1 MDKCIRFGI
10 SLPEKMLKK
19 FDTDIKNRGYANRSE
34 AIRDLIRNRLV
45 KTEWERD
52 DHETAAAV
60 VLVYDHHKADI
71 SESLIQQQHAH
82 HDNIIATMHSH
93 LDHDN
98 CMEVIMLR
106 GKASQ
111 IEKLSNQLVSTKN
124 VKLGRYVPAT
134 LGDKLE

>member
-10 SLPEKMLKK
+10 SLPGKMLKK
-19 FDTDIKNRGYANRSE
+19 FDADIKKRGYANRSE

-45 KTEWERD
+45 ETEWEKD
-52 DHETAAAV
+52 DRETAAAV
-60 VLVYDHHKADI
+60 VLVYDHHKTDI
-71 SESLIQQQHAH
+71 SENLIQQQHAH

>member
-1 MDKCIRFGI
+1 MEKYIRFGV

-19 FDTDIKNRGYANRSE
+19 FDRDIKKKGYANRSE

-45 KTEWERD
+45 ETEWEKGD
-52 DHETAAAV
+52 KETAAAV
-60 VLVYDHHKADI
+60 VLVYDHHKADL
-71 SESLIQQQHAH
+71 SESLIDQQHSH
-82 HDNIIATMHSH
+82 HKNIIATMHSH

-106 GKASQ
+106 GKASK
-111 IEKLSNQLVSTKN
+111 IEKLANQLVSTKN
-124 VKLGRYVPAT
+124 VKLGKYVPAT